1 MEEVEQRLRVERE
14 DKFPNEIVMRTVQLP
29 EEVTAERRWGRHTEA
44 SGEGRGGELAPL
56 PQSLDGLGLQVS
68 FEKRTEHVLLCFFFL
83 FQYIWSFYQVPT
95 VDEGGIKKADIL
107 RS

>member
-1 MEEVEQRLRVERE
+1 MEEVECCLRVERE
-14 DKFPNEIVMRTVQLP
+14 DKFPNEVVMRTIQLP
-29 EEVTAERRWGRHTEA
+29 EKVTVERRWGRHTEA

-56 PQSLDGLGLQVS
+56 PQSLDGPGLQVS
-68 FEKRTEHVLLCFFFL
+68 CEKRTEHVLLCIFL
-83 FQYIWSFYQVPT
+83 FQYIWSFHQVPT